1 VGRGLALS
9 AHAVPAIEK
18 HTMKRPNAPS
28 EASPQQRTAAR
39 RTALAMGLIALAV
52 YVAFVLSGVIG
63 R

>member
-1 VGRGLALS
+1 
-9 AHAVPAIEK
+9 
-18 HTMKRPNAPS
+18 MKRPNAPA
-28 EASPQQRTAAR
+28 EASPQQRVAAR